1 MTKSQKLIIALSS
14 LLILIFGLVF
24 NYFLYQ
30 NLYEQEIEIGEQL
43 VLYDDASI
51 MSDNLQHTIHETQK
65 SIVQINVE
73 TDETN
78 RVGSGFL
85 YNSRGDI
92 VTNAHVISD
101 AISIEVT
108 MSNAETYPAAIVG
121 IGEEEDIAV
130 IRVPQLINQKPIELE
145 TTERL
150 LPGSEIIAVGSPL
163 GFHNTVTIGIISGI
177 DRSFDING
185 YTYDN
190 VYQISAN
197 ITHGN
202 SGGPLIDRQT
212 GKVIGINSAGIEESD
227 IGFSIPIPAIIDQVT
242 EWSTS
247 TTNEQLTFP
256 TSVKAVTTDPDI
268 LREEATYL
276 VHYFIDSLAI
286 HDYINAY
293 TLLGSELQS
302 EIDYP
307 SFRSEYLHLKNISL
321 LNEEEKNIT
330 QEFIDLIVTIEYDN
344 ATAQDETNVMT
355 YLFTIGYENDQLKI
369 LNFQVE

>member
-1 MTKSQKLIIALSS
+1 MTKSQKFLITLSS
-14 LLILIFGLVF
+14 LFILIFGLVF
-24 NYFLYQ
+24 NYLLYK
-30 NLYEQEIEIGEQL
+30 NLNKQEIEVGEQL
-43 VLYDDASI
+43 VSYDDAPT
-51 MSDNLQHTIHETQK
+51 MSDNLQHMIHETQK

-73 TDETN
+73 TEDAN

-121 IGEEEDIAV
+121 IGEEKDVAV

-145 TTERL
+145 TSERL

-163 GFHNTVTIGIISGI
+163 GFQNTVTIGIVSGI

-256 TSVKAVTTDPDI
+256 THIKEINIDPDI
-268 LREEATYL
+268 LLEEATYL
-276 VHYFIDSLAI
+276 IHYFIDSLAI

-307 SFRSEYLHLKNISL
+307 SFRSEYLHMRNISL
-321 LNEEEKNIT
+321 LNDEEKNIA
-330 QEFIDLIVTIEYDN
+330 QEFIDFIVTVEYDC
-344 ATAQDETNVMT
+344 ATTQDETNVMT
-355 YLFTIGYENDQLKI
+355 FSFTIGYENDQLKI
-369 LNFQVE
+369 LNFQTE